1 MEVEE
6 IETAFQVVG
15 VDRRREGKMTI
26 HYKYTS

>member
-15 VDRRREGKMTI
+15 VDGRGEGKMTI